1 LKPGKTKKN
10 MNIYIKLKTN
20 MVKALANFTLA
31 KFCGAI
37 FTITTLAIIKYL
49 ISGDFHLEYS
59 DFWNNVGIGLLG
71 WTINTG
77 LIAWLTEYLGI
88 KGINFN
94 LNQFLFGF
102 ETMKVGETTKVGE
115 TSYKV
120 EDGKPKLYN
129 AMDSGEEST
138 SGKKSGSGKKGLNRN
153 RDVRVHPYP
162 RNGRRA
168 VRSWVFDD
176 ESENGSENGSDSGGD
191 NGSGSDTEMEGG
203 PSNRNKNKKL
213 ASLTSQGATQELS
226 LDKGNANSVLPTDPL
241 DKGKGIETANASS
254 ESPISIWTRVF
265 PGLDPTTIFFPQ
277 RTNPG
282 PGFAVPG
289 GEVPIQ
295 DEICQH
301 IDYNGHILSQFKNM
315 DLETAVQQ
323 RDRYH
328 LCVQI
333 MSGKIAFA
341 QEALGKVPTIPTTEY
356 EFKLRNQISRDLD
369 GLNRVKV
376 RSEARATLLNS
387 RILFIEAQIK
397 NNNNNN

>member
-1 LKPGKTKKN
+1 

-20 MVKALANFTLA
+20 ITKALANFTLA
-31 KFCGAI
+31 KFCGAM

-49 ISGDFHLEYS
+49 ISGDFHIEYC

-94 LNQFLFGF
+94 LSQFLFGF
-102 ETMKVGETTKVGE
+102 DKIKVGETTRVGKISSTLE
-115 TSYKV
+115 N
-120 EDGKPKLYN
+120 GKPKLYN
-129 AMDSGEEST
+129 AMNSEEGST
-138 SGKKSGSGKKGLNRN
+138 SGKKPGSGKKGFNRN

-162 RNGRRA
+162 RDGRRA

-176 ESENGSENGSDSGGD
+176 ESENGSQNGSENGSQNGSD

-226 LDKGNANSVLPTDPL
+226 LDKGNAKSVLPTDPL
-241 DKGKGIETANASS
+241 DKGKGIETANASP
-254 ESPISIWTRVF
+254 ESPISIWTRLF
-265 PGLDPTTIFFPQ
+265 PGLDPTTVFFPQ

-315 DLETAVQQ
+315 DLETAIQQ
-323 RDRYH
+323 RDRYY
-328 LCVQI
+328 LCVQY
-333 MSGKIAFA
+333 MNSKIAFA
-341 QEALGKVPTIPTTEY
+341 KEAFDKVPMIPTTEY

-376 RSEARATLLNS
+376 RSEAKATLLNS